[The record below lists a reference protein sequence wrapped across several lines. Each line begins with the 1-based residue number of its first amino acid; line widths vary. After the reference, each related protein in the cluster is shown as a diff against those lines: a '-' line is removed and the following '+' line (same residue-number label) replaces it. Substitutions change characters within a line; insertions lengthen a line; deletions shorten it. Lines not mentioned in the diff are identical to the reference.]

1 MNFFLFFP
9 SSKPGP
15 VKKKKMKRKRKEQP
29 EEVKPLGVNSDS
41 HFRALTEDEIVQIEA
56 EIDGKLRMNSHFNQ
70 SDKDAQKPIIDGY
83 GGFF

>member
-9 SSKPGP
+9 SSEPGP
-15 VKKKKMKRKRKEQP
+15 VKKKKLKRKRKEQP

-41 HFRALTEDEIVQIEA
+41 HFKALKEDEILQIEA
-56 EIDGKLRMNSHFNQ
+56 EIDGKSLYVNQ